1 MHCPSLSE
9 LPQPP
14 SGKDGWPWTGQSPSL
29 PDKMPDG
36 RPWPKIS
43 VVTPSYNQ
51 GNYIEET
58 IRSVLLQS
66 YPNLEY
72 VIIDGGSTDN
82 SVEIINKYEAW
93 LTYWVSEKDR
103 GQSHAIN
110 KGLKHAT
117 GDIFHWLN
125 SDDQFTQGAL
135 EAAARAVRSEPDAV
149 AWAGSCARVDPDGR
163 ILSVVRP
170 QGLTK
175 DELANWATNQI
186 YQPACFI
193 EMETLRDIGGLDESL
208 YIAFD
213 FDLWLK
219 LADKGRLAKVDSE
232 LAKAIV
238 HPEAKTQADHHLIA
252 YEHVAVLFR
261 HGCYAQAKD
270 YITRMARSEVEL
282 RKKIERVTSN
292 PVFKLLRPLLKRMG
306 LVG

>member
-186 YQPACFI
+186 YQQ
-193 EMETLRDIGGLDESL
+193 
-208 YIAFD
+208 
-213 FDLWLK
+213 
-219 LADKGRLAKVDSE
+219 
-232 LAKAIV
+232 AIV